1 MSQAEIANIINKLVD
16 MLLEEGKDKDEILDE
31 LDLSDYG
38 FAFCEL
44 EWMRR

>member
-1 MSQAEIANIINKLVD
+1 MTQPEIADIINKLVD
-16 MLLEEGKDKDEILDE
+16 MLLEEGKDKDEILEE

-38 FAFCEL
+38 LAFCGL